1 MQEIAPGGFQIMWK
15 RYSVLLISTIWN
27 ASMTSPG
34 LTSLYLSID
43 IFLGVV
49 FFNEASVVK
58 AVSVD
63 ETETIYGYY
72 QINIVMKHSTKKIIA

>member
-1 MQEIAPGGFQIMWK
+1 
-15 RYSVLLISTIWN
+15 
-27 ASMTSPG
+27 
-34 LTSLYLSID
+34 LSID

-72 QINIVMKHSTKKIIA
+72 QKNIVMKHSTKKIIA

>member
-34 LTSLYLSID
+34 LTSLYLSIF
-43 IFLGVV
+43 IF
-49 FFNEASVVK
+49 
-58 AVSVD
+58 
-63 ETETIYGYY
+63 
-72 QINIVMKHSTKKIIA
+72 VMPL